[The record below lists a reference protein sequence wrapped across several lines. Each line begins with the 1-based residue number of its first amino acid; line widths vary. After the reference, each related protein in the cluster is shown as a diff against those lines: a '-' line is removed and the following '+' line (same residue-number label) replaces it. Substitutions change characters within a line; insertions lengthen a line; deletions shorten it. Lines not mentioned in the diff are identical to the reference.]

1 MIDCNVRSE
10 KMGWL
15 PSAPQ
20 FEENPLE
27 ITKKAAVAKMEV
39 KDYIV
44 QQLKSKDLKFSC
56 EDPDNPKNFPRNML
70 PSRHLT
76 SDGFLSVS
84 LPNTAFC
91 VPSKCLS
98 IYS

>member
-56 EDPDNPKNFPRNML
+56 EDPDNPKNFPRNMFIW
-70 PSRHLT
+70 R
-76 SDGFLSVS
+76 
-84 LPNTAFC
+84 
-91 VPSKCLS
+91 
-98 IYS
+98 